1 MKNALE
7 GEYVMQLINMQKLKT
22 MKYFNKNKES
32 SYLRYWDVNNLYSW
46 VMLQKL
52 SLTLMDRRY
61 FST

>member
-1 MKNALE
+1 MKKALE
-7 GEYVMQLINMQKLKT
+7 GEYAMQLINMQKLKI

-52 SLTLMDRRY
+52 SLNKL
-61 FST
+61 